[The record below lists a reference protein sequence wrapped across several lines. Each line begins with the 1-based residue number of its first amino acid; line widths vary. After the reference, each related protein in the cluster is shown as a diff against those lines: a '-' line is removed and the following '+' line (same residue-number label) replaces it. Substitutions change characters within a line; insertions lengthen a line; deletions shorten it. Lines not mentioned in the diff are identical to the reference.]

1 MFIKTTFRHVLFS
14 LAVFS
19 GTSAISTAASAADT
33 NKAEPEVIF
42 ICTGNTGRSP
52 MAEAL
57 AKQLVQKNNWNIDV
71 ESRGV
76 NVDPKEITPEKGTE
90 TLLKQ
95 RGIDISDHRAQSL
108 TEQDI
113 TKADYLLTM
122 TESHKEKVLKR
133 FPQSAG
139 KVFTL
144 AEFAKNENK
153 DLDDPWEK
161 PMPAYQKVADQLD
174 TYLPLALEKIATAKP
189 TK

>member
-1 MFIKTTFRHVLFS
+1 MSFKTTFRHILFTVIA
-14 LAVFS
+14 LL
-19 GTSAISTAASAADT
+19 GTNTVVASAAEVNQT
-33 NKAEPEVIF
+33 EPEVIF

-57 AKQLVQKNNWNIDV
+57 AKQLIQKNHWNINV

-76 NVDPKEITPEKGTE
+76 NVDPKETTPEKGTQ
-90 TLLKQ
+90 TLLKE

-113 TKADYLLTM
+113 DKADYLLTM

-133 FPQSAG
+133 FPQSAN

-144 AEFAKNENK
+144 AEFAKNEKK
-153 DLDDPWEK
+153 DLDDPWGK
-161 PMPAYQKVADQLD
+161 PMPAYQKVAAQLD
-174 TYLPLALEKIATAKP
+174 TYLPLALEKIAGTNT